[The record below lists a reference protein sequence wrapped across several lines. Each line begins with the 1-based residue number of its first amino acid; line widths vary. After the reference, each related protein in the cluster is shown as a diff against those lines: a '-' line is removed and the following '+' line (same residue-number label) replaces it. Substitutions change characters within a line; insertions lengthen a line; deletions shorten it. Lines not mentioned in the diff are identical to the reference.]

1 MPDFLNP
8 TQAELAARAD
18 ELAARLTG
26 LPADPSAGDDD
37 LRAAVMAASKSAG
50 VWPLTQQ
57 TDPPAAAADLVVVR
71 DALGRHNVGHL
82 PGVFG
87 PAPGLLADA
96 PEPLRS
102 RVLPAYL
109 AGELRGGFGFTEP
122 ADAPR
127 PTWARRDGDELVVNG
142 QKSYVTGGADA
153 DFVNTLV
160 DVDRSGPALV
170 LIETDR
176 PGVELTRRFG
186 TLDGNHHAAFTFT
199 DVRVPAGN
207 LLGAPGRG
215 LSRALSQIG
224 AVRLAIAADCVGLCR
239 FVVEFVERHL
249 REGGSED
256 DAAVRVALGAM
267 RVGAYAARS
276 VVYRTAR
283 LVDAGENTVN
293 ETMAAKVLATET
305 AAALVDDA
313 IQIVGG
319 QALADDHPL
328 SSILRRVRAARLA
341 EGPTDVL
348 HAGIAR
354 GSLDLGLGR
363 L

>member
-1 MPDFLNP
+1 M
-8 TQAELAARAD
+8 
-18 ELAARLTG
+18 
-26 LPADPSAGDDD
+26 
-37 LRAAVMAASKSAG
+37 
-50 VWPLTQQ
+50 
-57 TDPPAAAADLVVVR
+57 
-71 DALGRHNVGHL
+71 
-82 PGVFG
+82 
-87 PAPGLLADA
+87 
-96 PEPLRS
+96 
-102 RVLPAYL
+102 
-109 AGELRGGFGFTEP
+109 
-122 ADAPR
+122 
-127 PTWARRDGDELVVNG
+127 
-142 QKSYVTGGADA
+142 
-153 DFVNTLV
+153 
-160 DVDRSGPALV
+160 
-170 LIETDR
+170 
-176 PGVELTRRFG
+176 
-186 TLDGNHHAAFTFT
+186 
-199 DVRVPAGN
+199 
-207 LLGAPGRG
+207 
-215 LSRALSQIG
+215 
-224 AVRLAIAADCVGLCR
+224 CR

-249 REGGSED
+249 RDEDGEG

-283 LVDAGENTVN
+283 LVDAGENAVN
-293 ETMAAKVLATET
+293 EVMAAKVLATET